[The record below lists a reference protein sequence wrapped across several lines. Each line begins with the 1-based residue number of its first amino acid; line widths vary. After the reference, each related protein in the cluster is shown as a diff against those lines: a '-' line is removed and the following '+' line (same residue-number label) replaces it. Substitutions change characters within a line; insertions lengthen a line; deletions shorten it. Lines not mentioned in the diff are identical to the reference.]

1 MLYREAGN
9 GFYECTTCDKQY
21 KKGNGYTNMLNH
33 LQRNPD
39 GYQQETEEA
48 SRRQNPLL
56 LHPVSTRTRDLYRW
70 IEWVICDRLPY
81 AFVEHRLTR
90 LITALSLVSEDTL
103 SE

>member
-33 LQRNPD
+33 LRRNPD
-39 GYQQETEEA
+39 GYQQEAEEA

-56 LHPVSTRTRDLYRW
+56 LHLVSTRTRDLYRW
-70 IEWVICDRLPY
+70 IDWVICDG
-81 AFVEHRLTR
+81 
-90 LITALSLVSEDTL
+90 LS
-103 SE
+103 